1 MPWIKAYAWNGYV
14 LVDKALIFIAVRIFL
29 KSTGRERTHWTNKTP
44 KHNTGNGHNASGY
57 VLFFPFF
64 PQKNLNYTTD
74 LISRQRAKLNVRFS
88 IFTPS
93 EVIWIAPGFS
103 VLQTAGAQHLQPSS
117 SRYLNLHT
125 QSQQLLYKLF
135 AKGVCLLKNSLQK
148 LSQTQL

>member
-1 MPWIKAYAWNGYV
+1 MKEERELTELTKPPNTIQGMAIMPQVTFCFY
-14 LVDKALIFIAVRIFL
+14 
-29 KSTGRERTHWTNKTP
+29 
-44 KHNTGNGHNASGY
+44 
-57 VLFFPFF
+57 LFS

>member
-1 MPWIKAYAWNGYV
+1 MKEERELTELTKPPNTIQGMAIMPQVTFCFY
-14 LVDKALIFIAVRIFL
+14 
-29 KSTGRERTHWTNKTP
+29 
-44 KHNTGNGHNASGY
+44 
-57 VLFFPFF
+57 LFS

-74 LISRQRAKLNVRFS
+74 LISRQRAKLNVRVS

-135 AKGVCLLKNSLQK
+135 AKGVCLLKNSFQK